1 LGDGG
6 FYGLFVDFWGVEGA
20 EGFEGVVG
28 FVVCHP
34 F

>member
-1 LGDGG
+1 
-6 FYGLFVDFWGVEGA
+6 LFVDFWGVEGA